1 MHRVV
6 VPEEEIRRKTGRQSV
21 AFFVGPDND
30 VMLRPLDA
38 SDDTVSTI
46 SAPAFNQMCLTKFIA
61 YIKGEYM

>member
-30 VMLRPLDA
+30 VILSPLDV
-38 SDDTVSTI
+38 SDDREPPI
-46 SAPAFNQMCLTKFIA
+46 SAPAFNQKCLTKFIA
-61 YIKGEYM
+61 NING